1 MVGQEGLASLPL
13 RAGPHLI
20 APLPFWVLGVHRLWV
35 PLVAEFSIQTP
46 PELGSSSGP
55 YGLALTPRVLYRW
68 TRSHLLFLPPL
79 ARGSTQTDLGT
90 IWTSLNNGGGW
101 RGPGAHM
108 DQGPCLD

>member
-1 MVGQEGLASLPL
+1 MAMVGQEGLASLPL

-55 YGLALTPRVLYRW
+55 YGLALTPRVFYTDGPEATFFFFPRW
-68 TRSHLLFLPPL
+68 
-79 ARGSTQTDLGT
+79 
-90 IWTSLNNGGGW
+90 
-101 RGPGAHM
+101 PGAPHR
-108 DQGPCLD
+108 LT